1 MCYKSGQQANS
12 KTNPCLPV
20 DLAALADAV
29 GGDGIGGLT
38 KEYPIVADSQPEQ
51 PIKLTT
57 ERFDIAHP
65 GCCVTVNGLQNLHSI
80 ALIDGANLSRHIGQE
95 SDFLHGIL
103 VAL

>member
-38 KEYPIVADSQPEQ
+38 KQYPKVADSQPEQ
-51 PIKLTT
+51 PIKL
-57 ERFDIAHP
+57 
-65 GCCVTVNGLQNLHSI
+65 S
-80 ALIDGANLSRHIGQE
+80 
-95 SDFLHGIL
+95 
-103 VAL
+103 